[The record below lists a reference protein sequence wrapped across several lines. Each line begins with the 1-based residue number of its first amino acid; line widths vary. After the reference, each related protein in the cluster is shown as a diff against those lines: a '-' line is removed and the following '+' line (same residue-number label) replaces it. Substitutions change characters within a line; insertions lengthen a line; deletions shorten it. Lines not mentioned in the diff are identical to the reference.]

1 MRAVGKGLQD
11 LPEIH
16 CERIYYKEYE
26 TLKKTRLYGTV
37 EGSLSIYSCDEN
49 MWIHEYRFV
58 RPLSKDYSKVLKSPY
73 IFDKVLFL
81 SLPGSL
87 RRILSTMERR
97 KGLKMGKNSYYTLSV
112 VQAVRAS
119 YDQDNMVREIEI
131 LLGELYGLRNYLVL
145 RFLSTDEKLSYDVVR
160 FYRPHLVITPQ
171 KIEELRKVSLFT
183 RYVKREN
190 TLMPYYLYY
199 LAKMKTVEMQ
209 NTDDT

>member
-37 EGSLSIYSCDEN
+37 EGSLSIYSCDEST
-49 MWIHEYRFV
+49 WIHEYRFV
-58 RPLSKDYSKVLKSPY
+58 RPFSRYVKDLKSPY